1 MTSSAD
7 FSMQPLAVIDA
18 AAQFDGLAVRIDRLI
33 KSETP
38 NLIMVAPGDD
48 EVHMG
53 FTRSMGRCSNEFRGA
68 VTLGVHAYR
77 VVDTEQ
83 SFAV

>member
-38 NLIMVAPGDD
+38 NLIMVASGDD

-53 FTRSMGRCSNEFRGA
+53 FTRSMGRCSNEFREA
-68 VTLGVHAYR
+68 VTLRVQAYR

>member
-1 MTSSAD
+1 
-7 FSMQPLAVIDA
+7 MQPLAVIDA

-38 NLIMVAPGDD
+38 NLIMVASGDD

-53 FTRSMGRCSNEFRGA
+53 LTRSWAGAAMSSVGR
-68 VTLGVHAYR
+68 
-77 VVDTEQ
+77 
-83 SFAV
+83 